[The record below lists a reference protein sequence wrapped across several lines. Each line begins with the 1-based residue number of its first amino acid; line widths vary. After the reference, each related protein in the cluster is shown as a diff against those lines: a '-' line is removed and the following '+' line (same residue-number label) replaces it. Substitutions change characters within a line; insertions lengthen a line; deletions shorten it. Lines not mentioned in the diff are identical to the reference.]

1 MPSEDDI
8 EWDPVFE
15 DICNAAVAK
24 RSDICQIN
32 MVGSKEA
39 RRK

>member
-1 MPSEDDI
+1 LPSEDDI

-24 RSDICQIN
+24 RSDISQVN

>member
-15 DICNAAVAK
+15 DMYDAAGTK
-24 RSDICQIN
+24 RSDISQVN